1 MRALNKTI
9 YSVNNYLNN
18 FQTKITKR
26 EREKARKDIYNINKY
41 SK

>member
-1 MRALNKTI
+1 MRALNKTK

-26 EREKARKDIYNINKY
+26 ERE
-41 SK
+41 SKKRYI